1 MLFQIRATYFNVNS
15 TQQFQQLINS
25 GIEKFCSSLNG
36 KPAELYEPLK
46 YILSLGGKRMRPLL
60 SLLACD
66 LFDGNVSDA
75 LNPALGIELF
85 HNFSLIH
92 DDIMDNAPLR
102 RNKPT
107 VHQKWNSNIA
117 ILSGDA
123 MLVKA
128 YELISAS
135 GCDPGRKIEVL
146 KIFNETALKVCEGQ
160 QLDMNYEKLPSVAI
174 AQYIKMIE
182 LKTAALLGGALKMG
196 AVIGGARPEDADRM
210 YEFGK
215 NIGIA
220 FQLQD
225 DILDVYADEGKF
237 GKQKGGDIIANKKTF
252 LLLKSIELAK
262 LNPYKKEELQQW
274 IYAPSFD
281 PQQKVEAV
289 TAIYDFLNVRKLA
302 NEEVAGYYNKGI
314 ELFNE
319 LPCDESKKKNV
330 LKLVES
336 LINREG

>member
-1 MLFQIRATYFNVNS
+1 MNS
-15 TQQFQQLINS
+15 TEQFQQLINK
-25 GIEKFCSSLNG
+25 GIDEFCG
-36 KPAELYEPLK
+36 KLSKQPAELYEPLK

-60 SLLACD
+60 TLLACD
-66 LFDGNVSDA
+66 LFDGSVNDA
-75 LNPALGIELF
+75 LDSSLGVELF

-92 DDIMDNAPLR
+92 DDIMDSAPLR

-128 YELISAS
+128 YELINSS
-135 GCDPGRKIEVL
+135 VLDPKCKIEVL
-146 KIFNETALKVCEGQ
+146 NIFSKVALQVCEGQ

-174 AQYIKMIE
+174 AQYIRMIE
-182 LKTAALLGGALKMG
+182 LKTASLLAGALKIG
-196 AVIGGARPEDADRM
+196 AVIGGARPEDADRI
-210 YEFGK
+210 YEFGR

-225 DILDVYADEGKF
+225 DILDVYADEEKF

-274 IYAPSFD
+274 IYAPTFD

-302 NEEVAGYYNKGI
+302 NDEVTCYYNKGI
-314 ELFNE
+314 ELLNQ
-319 LPCDESKKKNV
+319 LPCDESKKRNV